1 MLPLNSER
9 QVSVRRRLPNVVDKL
24 LEQIS
29 KKPNEC
35 QTLSLV
41 QECLRELTS
50 TQAVQSRGRTW
61 IGRMRSRNED
71 VFTLRPE
78 FGFLAVADGMG
89 GTSAGHI
96 AARIA
101 VDEVSDHLH
110 EVSKSRAI
118 SSNDIV
124 EAITSANLVVH
135 ERGQIYTDFQ
145 GMGTTLVSIVV
156 DDYKATLGH
165 VGDSR
170 AYLLRKK
177 ELTRM
182 TRDHSV
188 VQELVDRGELT
199 FEQARVAHNRNI
211 VTRCIGPYEH
221 VEPEITVHELQ
232 PGDVVMMCTDGVSDF
247 ISDEEIREIMDAH
260 SHSLPI
266 LLGSLIE
273 TADKHGS
280 TDNITAVVAKFK

>member
-1 MLPLNSER
+1 
-9 QVSVRRRLPNVVDKL
+9 
-24 LEQIS
+24 
-29 KKPNEC
+29 
-35 QTLSLV
+35 
-41 QECLRELTS
+41 
-50 TQAVQSRGRTW
+50 
-61 IGRMRSRNED
+61 MRSRNED
-71 VFTLRPE
+71 VFMLRPE

-101 VDEVSDHLH
+101 VDEVADHLL
-110 EVSKSRAI
+110 EISKKRHIA
-118 SSNDIV
+118 SSDIV

-156 DDYKATLGH
+156 NDYKATLGH

-177 ELTRM
+177 KLSRM

-199 FEQARVAHNRNI
+199 LEQARVAHNRNI
-211 VTRCIGPYEH
+211 VTRCIGPFAH
-221 VEPEITVHELQ
+221 VEPEITVQELQ
-232 PGDVVMMCTDGVSDF
+232 PGDIVMMCTDGVCDF
-247 ISDEEIREIMDAH
+247 ISDEEISEIMDAH
-260 SHSLPI
+260 SHNLPI

-280 TDNITAVVAKFK
+280 TDNITAVVAKFQ

>member
-1 MLPLNSER
+1 
-9 QVSVRRRLPNVVDKL
+9 
-24 LEQIS
+24 
-29 KKPNEC
+29 
-35 QTLSLV
+35 
-41 QECLRELTS
+41 
-50 TQAVQSRGRTW
+50 
-61 IGRMRSRNED
+61 MRSRNED
-71 VFTLRPE
+71 VFMLRPE

-110 EVSKSRAI
+110 EVSKNRDITSR
-118 SSNDIV
+118 DIV

-135 ERGQIYTDFQ
+135 QRGQTYTDFQ

-156 DDYKATLGH
+156 NEYKATLGH

-177 ELTRM
+177 KLSRM

-188 VQELVDRGELT
+188 VQDLVDRGELSL
-199 FEQARVAHNRNI
+199 EQARVAHNRNI

-221 VEPEITVHELQ
+221 IEPEITAHELQ

>member
-1 MLPLNSER
+1 MLPLNSEW
-9 QVSVRRRLPNVVDKL
+9 QVSVSRCLPNVVDKL

-118 SSNDIV
+118 SSIDIV

-156 DDYKATLGH
+156 NDYKATLGH

>member
-1 MLPLNSER
+1 MLNR
-9 QVSVRRRLPNVVDKL
+9 V
-24 LEQIS
+24 EQLADHAHGRS
-29 KKPNEC
+29 LKF
-35 QTLSLV
+35 QALSLT
-41 QECLRELTS
+41 QGCLRELTS
-50 TQAVQSRGRTW
+50 TPAVQTRGRTW

-71 VFTLRPE
+71 VFMLRPE

-101 VDEVSDHLH
+101 VDEVADHLS
-110 EVSKSRAI
+110 EISKCRDIASC
-118 SSNDIV
+118 DIV
-124 EAITSANLVVH
+124 EAITNANLVVH
-135 ERGQIYTDFQ
+135 ERGQVYTDFQ
-145 GMGTTLVSIVV
+145 GMGTTLVSLVV
-156 DDYKATLGH
+156 NEYTATLGH

-177 ELTRM
+177 ELSRM

-188 VQELVDRGELT
+188 VQDLVDRGELT
-199 FEQARVAHNRNI
+199 MEQARVAHNRNL
-211 VTRCIGPYEH
+211 VTRCIGPFEQ
-221 VEPEITVHELQ
+221 VEPEITVHELE

-280 TDNITAVVAKFK
+280 TDNITAVVAKFN

>member
-1 MLPLNSER
+1 MSILWTS
-9 QVSVRRRLPNVVDKL
+9 
-24 LEQIS
+24 
-29 KKPNEC
+29 C
-35 QTLSLV
+35 QRAPQPHTLSLV
-41 QECLRELTS
+41 HGCLREVLS
-50 TQAVQSRGRTW
+50 TKAVQSRGRTW

-71 VFTLRPE
+71 VFMLRPE

-101 VDEVSDHLH
+101 VDEVAEHLL
-110 EVSKSRAI
+110 EISKKRDI
-118 SSNDIV
+118 DSNDIV
-124 EAITSANLVVH
+124 EAITGANLLVH

-156 DDYKATLGH
+156 SGYKATLGH

-177 ELTRM
+177 ELSRI

-199 FEQARVAHNRNI
+199 SEQARVAHNRNI
-211 VTRCIGPYEH
+211 VTRCIGPFAH
-221 VEPEITVHELQ
+221 VEPEITVQELQ

-247 ISDEEIREIMDAH
+247 ISDEEICEIMDAH
-260 SHSLPI
+260 SHSLPN

-280 TDNITAVVAKFK
+280 TDNITAVVAKFQ